1 MIDKTDLPHLVT
13 AAVIA
18 GLAITAAK
26 KYHNHTK
33 KNKSLKKL
41 GFQIHKHP
49 YIPSIDQMV
58 DVSTNIIDTLSHSKF
73 RGKK

>member
-13 AAVIA
+13 AAVVA

-26 KYHNHTK
+26 KYHDHVK
-33 KNKSLKKL
+33 KNKILKKQ
-41 GFQIHKHP
+41 GFKIHNHS
-49 YIPSIDQMV
+49 YIPSIDQVV
-58 DVSTNIIDTLSHSKF
+58 DVSTNIIDTLAHSKF